1 MFVELALIIILAIAI
16 GALVLKAI
24 RSAVSF
30 LGMGGQKDREAQK
43 EAQEP
48 DKSKTKEKEKK
59 ESEEKSE
66 EKSQQKEQSPEEAPD
81 LLSEEEQERLSRAS
95 QTGITE
101 SFWTEKSD
109 VAINGKDFADSC
121 VNSGAITYLEVNNR
135 NLAGENFFGFNVI
148 IEDDRKMTLT
158 YRGSAIVS
166 LTRIEK
172 ATTAVINGETVKG
185 TQVMYRTNTF
195 PPRYVSGMLPDDIDR
210 MISAARAA
218 DACEGNPKLVKELM
232 EKCFTGDGNI
242 PRLRADIVSK
252 IQAKESA
259 RQTQSKGK
267 AQNSKPRQLRPSR

>member
-1 MFVELALIIILAIAI
+1 MFAALILVVILAIVTGVI
-16 GALVLKAI
+16 VLKAI
-24 RSAVSF
+24 RSALS
-30 LGMGGQKDREAQK
+30 LLSMRGRKPQDAHTESIKPDRS
-43 EAQEP
+43 
-48 DKSKTKEKEKK
+48 SKKEKGKN
-59 ESEEKSE
+59 ESEEISQ
-66 EKSQQKEQSPEEAPD
+66 EKKKSPEETPD
-81 LLSEEEQERLSRAS
+81 PLNEEERERLSQAS
-95 QTGITE
+95 QAGITE

-109 VAINGKDFADSC
+109 VVINGKDFADAC
-121 VNSGAITYLEVNNR
+121 VENSALTYLEVNNR
-135 NLAGENFFGFNVI
+135 NLAEENFFGFNVI
-148 IEDDRKMTLT
+148 IEDDKKMTLT

-172 ATTAVINGETVKG
+172 ETTAVINGETVKG

-232 EKCFTGDGNI
+232 ENCFTGDGNI

-252 IQAKESA
+252 IQAKESV

-267 AQNSKPRQLRPSR
+267 VQNSKPRQLRPSR